1 MKHLPIL
8 LLATLCIP
16 ACVNQQVSTAPSA
29 AQANAPINPSTL
41 PILLGLDPVRQD
53 LQLTSLQC
61 ALLDS
66 LRSDYKA
73 RARTITAIGMASEDA
88 AVRSSWDLQNLR
100 KQYNQRALAVLTP
113 GQQTRV
119 RQIERQMMGG
129 SLLAS
134 ASEQSLLGLSQQ
146 QQQALYSIYK
156 NDQASAAAINAKFNS
171 GTMSS
176 FSKMIALH
184 GNQKN
189 TSSRMLA
196 VLTPQQKK
204 KWMELSGQKMVL
216 PKIHDPNANAASL
229 FEGY

>member
-1 MKHLPIL
+1 
-8 LLATLCIP
+8 
-16 ACVNQQVSTAPSA
+16 
-29 AQANAPINPSTL
+29 
-41 PILLGLDPVRQD
+41 
-53 LQLTSLQC
+53 
-61 ALLDS
+61 
-66 LRSDYKA
+66 
-73 RARTITAIGMASEDA
+73 MASEDA
-88 AVRSSWDLQNLR
+88 SVRSSWDLQNLR

-113 GQQTRV
+113 SQQTRV

-134 ASEQSLLGLSQQ
+134 ASEQSLMGLSQQ
-146 QQQALYSIYK
+146 QQQALSAIYK

-204 KWMELSGQKMVL
+204 KWLELSGQKMVL
-216 PKIHDPNANAASL
+216 PKIHDPNANSASL